1 METVQPPYD
10 LFRREIEAE
19 LLPYCS
25 EHDIGVLSY
34 GPLAHG
40 LLTGAMNEETKF
52 AAGDWR
58 RSAPFFK
65 GEEFRRNLEVVGEL
79 ERFASERLGASVSQ
93 LAIAWTLTNPAVQV
107 AIVGARHPGHIKDS
121 VAAAELSLSEADL
134 AEIDRIMAASVPM
147 AGPHPE
153 MMPE

>member
-1 METVQPPYD
+1 METAQPPYD

-52 AAGDWR
+52 AADDWR
-58 RSAPFFK
+58 RGAPFFK
-65 GEEFRRNLEVVGEL
+65 GDEFRRNLEVVGEL